1 MEYKL
6 WTECE
11 LMLLNDAKLVHHKV
25 WIYILGHYYRTLVTD
40 PHSHTN
46 ARKMGTNK

>member
-11 LMLLNDAKLVHHKV
+11 LMLLNDAIHSIVEEEDFENKEKCRKL
-25 WIYILGHYYRTLVTD
+25 
-40 PHSHTN
+40 HSP
-46 ARKMGTNK
+46 

>member
-11 LMLLNDAKLVHHKV
+11 LMLLNDASTPVFNPFRPRIVTFSNLHGNFEK
-25 WIYILGHYYRTLVTD
+25 YRV
-40 PHSHTN
+40 
-46 ARKMGTNK
+46 